1 MYDFEHSVDEERYIA
16 IGRVGDKLFA
26 VFVERGENR
35 RIISARLATDMEKEL
50 YYDQNIHY

>member
-1 MYDFEHSVDEERYIA
+1 MSLNFEWDEERFIA
-16 IGRVGDKLFA
+16 IGRVGDILFV
-26 VFVERGENR
+26 VFVERGENI

>member
-1 MYDFEHSVDEERYIA
+1 MYDFEHRVDEERYIA